1 MVTVRGLTEE
11 AIEALLSDNIV
22 NARVQSG
29 DLILTTRGGVD
40 KNLGS
45 IKGATGSTGGVGP
58 TGPPGPA
65 RVITDTGWILFQTTD
80 LATSVVLET
89 SEAPPRYRK
98 RDGVVYVWGYIQV
111 TENKSSG
118 QDLLTLPAGYRPFN
132 RMYFTAVSN
141 DLPVTLQLKKTGVL
155 STTTN
160 LPQNYWLTLS
170 IPPFIAEN

>member
-45 IKGATGSTGGVGP
+45 IKGATGATGGVGP

-65 RVITDTGWILFQTTD
+65 RMITDTGWQAFD
-80 LATSVVLET
+80 SADFAADVS
-89 SEAPPRYRK
+89 SHGSFPARYRK
-98 RDGVVYVWGYIQV
+98 RDGIVMFRGLLQV
-111 TENKSSG
+111 SAAKVTGNPLVTIPE
-118 QDLLTLPAGYRPFN
+118 GYRPALA
-132 RMYFTAVSN
+132 MYVAGAANGTPICLIVNPSGAI
-141 DLPVTLQLKKTGVL
+141 
-155 STTTN
+155 TTHA
-160 LPQNYWLTLS
+160 S
-170 IPPFIAEN
+170 IPANVWVSISIPTYLAEV